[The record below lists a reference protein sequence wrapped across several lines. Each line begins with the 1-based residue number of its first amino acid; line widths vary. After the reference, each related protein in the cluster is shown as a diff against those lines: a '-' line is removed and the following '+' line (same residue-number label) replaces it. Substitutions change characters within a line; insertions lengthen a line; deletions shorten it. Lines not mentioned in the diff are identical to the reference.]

1 MKLTRE
7 QSMQLTYKA
16 QKPVH
21 IQKLKKRGEVALY
34 NTLRKEHQNGII
46 FGMKIKDYVEKLKK
60 EIEQEQKAQ

>member
-7 QSMQLTYKA
+7 QSMQMLFET

-21 IQKLKKRGEVALY
+21 KQKLKKQGKDALY
-34 NTLRKEHQNGII
+34 LTLRKDHPDGTI
-46 FGMKIKDYVEKLKK
+46 FGMKITEYVEMLKK